1 MTTRPDR
8 RSEQPVSGEMVRRS
22 ETAVRRIGDGEL
34 PSAWLDALLG
44 ASVELP
50 FDSGVE
56 AVGRTLLDALASALP
71 NCAIGLC
78 IAAASHEGSQIVLR
92 KTPDGVGPGEASG
105 PSRLFTDWPH
115 ERVLSIAGDPE
126 GSTLHCASDA
136 PLSDDGPEARLLDRA
151 AAVVASALRS
161 TRGLLV
167 ANRAARELAALKAQ
181 VIQSE
186 KLASLGQI
194 AAGVV
199 HELNNPLTSIVAYS
213 DYLRKKAERDGAD
226 ASDVERLRRIGEAA
240 DRILR
245 FSRDLVAYARPSSEI
260 PAPVAIHAVIEQ
272 ALVFCEHVLEQ
283 SGVAIERRYAATIAP
298 VRGVPGQLTQVF
310 VNLITNACHAMD
322 GGGRL
327 TIETSLAVDSVRV
340 AVTDTGHG
348 IAQDHLA
355 RIFDPFFTTKTEGR
369 GTGLGLSIVHNIV
382 TSHGGDIVAES
393 EPGRGT
399 SFVLA
404 LPLAAIPES
413 DPPIGSDVGSDS
425 TSES

>member
-1 MTTRPDR
+1 MSRAPADDDR
-8 RSEQPVSGEMVRRS
+8 RSEQPVSRELVRRS
-22 ETAVRRIGDGEL
+22 DTAVRRIGDGEL
-34 PSAWLDALLG
+34 PAAWLDALLG
-44 ASVELP
+44 AASELP
-50 FDSGVE
+50 FEAGLE
-56 AVGRTLLDALASALP
+56 AVGRTLIDAIAGALP
-71 NCAIGLC
+71 DCAIGLC
-78 IAAASHEGSQIVLR
+78 IAAGPDEGSQIVLR
-92 KTPDGVGPGEASG
+92 KARGGLGAEDASN
-105 PSRLFTDWPH
+105 PSRLFTEWPH
-115 ERVLSIAGDPE
+115 EHVVAIAGHPE

-136 PLSDDGPEARLLDRA
+136 PLTDGGLEARLLARA
-151 AAVVASALRS
+151 AAVASSALRS
-161 TRGLLV
+161 TRALV
-167 ANRAARELAALKAQ
+167 AANRTARELTALKAQ
-181 VIQSE
+181 VIQSD
-186 KLASLGQI
+186 KLAGLGQI

-260 PAPVAIHAVIEQ
+260 PAPVAIHGVIEQ

-283 SGVAIERRYAATIAP
+283 SGVTIELRFAEDLPP

-310 VNLITNACHAMD
+310 VNLVTNACHAMD

-327 TIETSLAVDSVRV
+327 AIETAPGIDSVRV
-340 AVTDTGHG
+340 VVTDTGHG
-348 IAQDHLA
+348 IEREHLA

-369 GTGLGLSIVHNIV
+369 GTGLGLSIVHNIIA
-382 TSHGGDIVAES
+382 SHGGVIAAES

-404 LPLAAIPES
+404 LPLAAVPDS
-413 DPPIGSDVGSDS
+413 NPPAR
-425 TSES
+425 